1 MRLEPLGA
9 NVASLTAYAP
19 APALLTSFANAGWGE
34 LAGATWQGVR
44 SVLDAL
50 VRSLPYKS
58 AAGFTSA
65 PQIAAR
71 AGLSERWVR
80 RCLCLLEDLEIIR
93 WSRGQVVDGAP
104 TPSHIRINK
113 AKLVEL
119 IRLAWPAHSA
129 KEARRRAATIDRIRA
144 VKARYFK
151 GKRGPRARVPV
162 HAELSASPTTP
173 KGWSSPQGATPHPV
187 DNYSETRKAI
197 RMKIPCAHNPDVRE
211 CHKCVSTDSP
221 PAGYVFDFTT
231 CQDCNYNKAGH
242 ERMVRVERSIDGTAH
257 MFVPQLRR
265 GSNAKP
271 LPGVSYALD

>member
-1 MRLEPLGA
+1 M
-9 NVASLTAYAP
+9 ASLSAYAP

-34 LAGATWQGVR
+34 LSGATWQGVR

-50 VRSLPYKS
+50 VRSLPYKA

-65 PQIAAR
+65 PQIASR

-93 WSRGQVVDGAP
+93 WSRGQVVDGQP
-104 TPSHIRINK
+104 TPSYIRINK

-162 HAELSASPTTP
+162 HAELSASPTHP
-173 KGWSSPQGATPHPV
+173 KGWSSPAGATRPPV
-187 DNYSETRKAI
+187 NNPPSYRKVMI
-197 RMKIPCAHNPDVRE
+197 IKIPCAHASDVRE
-211 CHKCVSTDSP
+211 CHKCTTLNTP
-221 PAGYVFDFTT
+221 PPGYVFDFTF
-231 CQDCNYNKAGH
+231 CLGCDKNQRGH
-242 ERMVRVERSIDGTAH
+242 DLIARGERSVDGFAH
-257 MFVPQLRR
+257 NFMPQLKRA
-265 GSNAKP
+265 G
-271 LPGVSYALD
+271 

>member
-1 MRLEPLGA
+1 M
-9 NVASLTAYAP
+9 ASLTAYAP

-93 WSRGQVVDGAP
+93 WSRGQVVDGQP

-113 AKLVEL
+113 ARLVEL

-151 GKRGPRARVPV
+151 GKQHARVRVSV

-173 KGWSSPQGATPHPV
+173 KGWSSPQGATPRPV
-187 DNYSETRKAI
+187 DNSPANRKAVK
-197 RMKIPCAHNPDVRE
+197 MKIPCAHAVDVRE
-211 CHKCVSTDSP
+211 CHRCVSTDSP

-231 CQDCNYNKAGH
+231 CQACNKNKAGH
-242 ERMVRVERSIDGTAH
+242 EVMVRVERSVDGTAH

-265 GSNAKP
+265 GSNANA
-271 LPGVSYALD
+271 LPGV